1 MEWLPLRT
9 MSVSSVGVNALHYFP
24 TISFTT
30 IYWNCCIS
38 IFITLWKFLWNIGK
52 SLDNE
57 MIETLLWTL
66 VRPLS
71 KPFLKNLWVKQISEC
86 QRDVKFV
93 FEHILVENTWIFVL
107 NYLMNLLYLGT
118 NHVFF
123 QNQGNPLYFIKG
135 CS

>member
-1 MEWLPLRT
+1 MIFTLLILIYLFDERFPLRT

-30 IYWNCCIS
+30 IYWTCCIS

-57 MIETLLWTL
+57 LTETPLWTL

-71 KPFLKNLWVKQISEC
+71 KPFLKNLWVKQISEF
-86 QRDVKFV
+86 QWDVKFV
-93 FEHILVENTWIFVL
+93 FEHVLVENTWIFVL

-118 NHVFF
+118 NSVFF
-123 QNQGNPLYFIKG
+123 QN
-135 CS
+135 